1 MRWQTRF
8 LQKFERV
15 AIPNITLYW
24 IAVQGICM
32 LLIWAKADYA
42 ELLMIDTGKMLQGE
56 WWRLVTFLFM
66 PVSTSP
72 IFAIFTMYFYWIM
85 GMALEAHWGTARYN
99 LFLLIGAVLNIGA
112 AFLPAL
118 VGLSGTGTNWYLL
131 ESVFLGF
138 AVLYPDY
145 IIQIF
150 FILPVKIKW
159 LALITWVILALQLAF
174 SAITLNFIGMGM
186 IIASIGNFF
195 LFFWPHILE
204 RVRHKHKVMV
214 SKAKWMARSAPEPK
228 AYMHRCVVC
237 GVTERSNPQL
247 EFRYCSTCGNKC
259 YCLEHLRGHA
269 CTNEPAL
276 K

>member
-24 IAVQGICM
+24 VALMAVGVV
-32 LLIWAKADYA
+32 LLNTKPEFAASMW
-42 ELLMIDTGKMLQGE
+42 LDTDKVIRGE
-56 WWRLVTFLFM
+56 WWRIFTFLLM
-66 PVSTSP
+66 PEDVNI
-72 IFAIFTMYFYWIM
+72 IFSVFALYLFWIM
-85 GMALEAHWGTARYN
+85 GTALEANWGTARYN
-99 LFLLIGAVLNIGA
+99 LFLLIGAVLNVVV
-112 AFLPAL
+112 AFIPAI
-118 VGLSGTGTNWYLL
+118 VGLAGIGTNLYFLG
-131 ESVFLGF
+131 SVFLGF
-138 AVLYPDY
+138 AALYPDF
-145 IIQIF
+145 QIRLYF
-150 FILPVKIKW
+150 VFPVRVKW
-159 LALITWVILALQLAF
+159 LALVAWICMGIVFLF
-174 SAITLNFIGMGM
+174 SSWTSRAMLV
-186 IIASIGNFF
+186 ASVGNFF
-195 LFFWPHILE
+195 IFFWRHILE
-204 RVRHKHKVMV
+204 RLRFGHKVMV